1 MTARTADTVAQA
13 LHDERDPETGNL
25 RDLASHE
32 AEFLT
37 AYHRIGAECAQTKRE
52 AILAW
57 GDRTRAYD
65 AVVFLA
71 NQKRAEH
78 YAKALAKF
86 DAAANVMEMADA

>member
-13 LHDERDPETGNL
+13 LHDERDPETGKL

-32 AEFLT
+32 ATFLT
-37 AYHRIGAECAQTKRE
+37 AYHRIGTECAQTKRA

-71 NQKRAEH
+71 NQKRDQH
-78 YAKALAKF
+78 LRIALERY
-86 DAAANVMEMADA
+86 DAAASVMEDA